1 MILVGATKKKIR
13 EAFDKLK
20 KDKGIDVEI
29 IEVDTFE
36 GAVEKAREVAVAGDI
51 VTLSPACASFDMF
64 PNFMERG
71 IRFKELV
78 HALK

>member
-64 PNFMERG
+64 PNFAVRG
-71 IRFKELV
+71 NKFKEIVNNL
-78 HALK
+78 

>member
-64 PNFMERG
+64 PNFMEIG